1 MAVYSLSSKAAADLS
16 GIYEYTILSFG
27 LKQARSYL
35 TGLHERIQ
43 SLAESPMQG
52 RSASELSPG
61 LRRLEYESHVVFYL
75 PRDKGIRI
83 VRVLHQNMDMKR
95 HL

>member
-1 MAVYSLSSKAAADLS
+1 MAVYSLSAKAAADVS
-16 GIYEYTILSFG
+16 GIYEYTILNFG
-27 LKQARSYL
+27 LKKAREYL
-35 TGLHERIQ
+35 TGLHERFEN
-43 SLAESPMQG
+43 LAGNPMQG
-52 RSASELSPG
+52 RRASELSPG

-75 PRDKGIRI
+75 PKAKGIRI